1 MIVHKIMEGLKNN
14 FPNSTIK
21 INIVREP
28 YEYVEEGLAEFIL
41 DDKIRF
47 LNLIYNYNN
56 ETDENV
62 NFCVEKISR
71 TIQKQYDIFEREN
84 KKYIINEKK
93 VITFM
98 DMAKPISFHKLNDKE
113 FDKKI
118 KEYNIKKE
126 ELEWWFMSF

>member
-118 KEYNIKKE
+118 NEIYY
-126 ELEWWFMSF
+126 

>member
-1 MIVHKIMEGLKNN
+1 MIVNKIMEGLKKN
-14 FPNSTIK
+14 FPNSKIK
-21 INIVREP
+21 LNIVREP
-28 YEYVEEGLAEFIL
+28 YEYVEEGLAEIIL

-62 NFCVEKISR
+62 NFCVEKISK
-71 TIQKQYDIFEREN
+71 TIRKQYDIFEKKN

-118 KEYNIKKE
+118 KEYNIRKE
-126 ELEWWFMSF
+126 ELE